1 MHQDELTF
9 SERSEKLVDLFI
21 PAKQINL
28 QSRGETVP
36 FNCGFEFVRGHNLPS
51 THLDAQMLSRKIWVP
66 TGQQTRHFIR
76 THKIDAI
83 VDAS

>member
-1 MHQDELTF
+1 MHQDKLILF
-9 SERSEKLVDLFI
+9 ERSEKLVNLFI
-21 PAKQINL
+21 PAKQIDL
-28 QSRGETVP
+28 QSRGEAVL
-36 FNCGFEFVRGHNLPS
+36 FNCGFEFVRRHNLPS
-51 THLDAQMLSRKIWVP
+51 THLDVQMLSRKIWVP